1 LSCSS
6 QLKIVSF
13 EENELNKNNVDRKA
27 ISKDINGMDIYTFF
41 ETGTD
46 ELNDEACS
54 KLNVTTDIK
63 ATAINNTNA
72 KGRVGY

>member
-1 LSCSS
+1 M
-6 QLKIVSF
+6 
-13 EENELNKNNVDRKA
+13 A
-27 ISKDINGMDIYTFF
+27 ISKDINGMDIYTLF